1 MKEKV
6 MNKKHFVVIGSG
18 AGGGAAAWVL
28 ARAGHQVTILEKGK
42 NYFRGLDDPKGLD
55 YPMFGGDEIRLQRG
69 FPGKDLFAEP
79 RTLRTVDEA
88 KQGMERSFVGDVNH
102 LPITVGGGTTH
113 YDAKVPR
120 FWKVDFKMK
129 SLYGPIKN
137 ADQEDWPYEYEDL
150 APYYEVVENML
161 GIAGDANAM
170 PDFVKAQSPRNHPFN
185 MPPGPPIYTSK
196 IFSEAAAKLGYQ
208 AFPFPSAINSQVYDG
223 RSSCHNCGY
232 CSDFGCPV
240 NARAGS
246 AVTFLRRALLAGAKM
261 ITRANVT
268 KIATDDKGMATHV
281 EYLAGDTLTP
291 TKIEADG
298 IVLAASPI
306 ETARIALFSK
316 STSHPNGLGNH
327 CDRVG
332 RTLCFHADTF
342 VAGVMPQRMHGYRG
356 RSTSHC
362 LMEPVMPDT
371 SNKWAKRAGF
381 PYLRGG
387 VVELGGQPVL
397 LEEADVYDSL
407 PYWRSE
413 HKNLMRSSP
422 LRDRLL
428 AAQMLGEDL
437 PSYDNRVDLDPSVKD
452 VYGLPVARITYSPH
466 NQDRLASM
474 VWGHRLRKVV
484 KAAGAEDAIF
494 YPFGLRFLTGKTHGN
509 TRHIGGTMRM
519 GENADTSVCDAFGRI
534 HTAPNVV
541 VADGST
547 FPTFGAVNP
556 TLTIMSVA
564 LRNATALAYGDAQS
578 KQGPVASDVKAAEAV
593 ARG

>member
-1 MKEKV
+1 MSDKLTG
-6 MNKKHFVVIGSG
+6 KKHFVVIGSG

-28 ARAGHQVTILEKGK
+28 ARTGHQVTILEKGK

-88 KQGMERSFVGDVNH
+88 KDGLERSFIGDVNH

-120 FWKVDFKMK
+120 FWKIDFKMK
-129 SLYGPIKN
+129 SLYGPIEN
-137 ADQEDWPYEYEDL
+137 ADQEDWPYDYEDL
-150 APYYEVVENML
+150 APYYDVVENML
-161 GIAGDANAM
+161 GVAGDAEAM
-170 PDFVKAQSPRNHPFN
+170 PKFVHEQSPRKYPFN

-196 IFSEAAAKLGYQ
+196 VFSEAAARLGYH
-208 AFPFPSAINSQVYDG
+208 AFPFPSAINSQVYDD
-223 RSSCHNCGY
+223 RSTCHNCGY

-261 ITRANVT
+261 VTRANVT
-268 KIATDDKGMATHV
+268 KIATNNKGLATHV
-281 EYLAGDTLTP
+281 EYFSGDTLTP
-291 TKIEADG
+291 TRIEADA

-316 STSHPNGLGNH
+316 SASHPNGLGNH
-327 CDRVG
+327 SDRVG

-342 VAGVMPQRMHGYRG
+342 VAGIMPQRLHGYRG

-371 SNKWAKRAGF
+371 ANKWARRAGF

-397 LEEADVYDSL
+397 LEEADIYDSL
-407 PYWRSE
+407 PYPRDE

-437 PSYDNRVDLDPSVKD
+437 PSYDNRVDLDPVVKD
-452 VYGLPVARITYSPH
+452 IYGLPVARITYSPH

-474 VWGHRLRKVV
+474 VWGNRLRKIV
-484 KAAGAEDAIF
+484 KAAGAEEAIF

-519 GENADTSVCDAFGRI
+519 GENADISVCDTFGRI

-556 TLTIMSVA
+556 TLTIMAVA

-578 KQGPVASDVKAAEAV
+578 KLGPFSDDTKAAAAV
-593 ARG
+593 ARR